1 MLKNVILYFGRIN
14 ELIKLKKILG
24 QIIGI
29 LILLGFFV
37 GLIAVIFVP
46 VEMSKM
52 ADAQTWPSRP
62 GVITHSSASEVF
74 SKRRGSYWSYV
85 IRGTFSDTGEPF
97 VITKVRYG
105 GFWLGKGKSQCQGVV
120 ARYPRGSIVQVF
132 YSPTRP
138 NTMILEPFASWDDMY
153 LVLSIG
159 LGLVFLP
166 FVLYLF
172 RKQPSQN

>member
-1 MLKNVILYFGRIN
+1 MIR
-14 ELIKLKKILG
+14 LKKILG

-37 GLIAVIFVP
+37 GLITILFVP

-52 ADAQTWPSRP
+52 AEAQKWPSRP

-85 IRGTFSDTGEPF
+85 IRGTFSDTGETF
-97 VITKVRYG
+97 VITRVRYG
-105 GFWLGKGKSQCQGVV
+105 EFWLGKGKPQCKEVV
-120 ARYPRGSIVQVF
+120 ARYPHGSIVQVF
-132 YSPTRP
+132 YSPTHP
-138 NTMILEPFASWDDMY
+138 NTMILEPSASWNEMY
-153 LVLSIG
+153 LVLGIG
-159 LGLVFLP
+159 LGLVLLP

-172 RKQPSQN
+172 RKQPCQS